1 MTDYEWLTSMNLCH
15 RCRKEKTTPGKKYCF
30 ECLEKIREENRKRYD
45 SQKAK
50 EYQPRRRKIY
60 QEKKLKGICI
70 RCSKVATHGL
80 YCYECSIKEKRKN
93 QYKAQREKRLR
104 NERGLI
110 PDKRKEMGLC
120 KWCAQP
126 AMPGKHCCEACSKRF
141 SEAGKKGY
149 QQNLINKNNPWINE
163 AEEWKK
169 KNKLMNSES
178 I

>member
-60 QEKKLKGICI
+60 QEKKLKGICV
-70 RCSKVATHGL
+70 RCRN
-80 YCYECSIKEKRKN
+80 E
-93 QYKAQREKRLR
+93 YKAQQEKRLR

-120 KWCAQP
+120 KWCEQP

-149 QQNLINKNNPWINE
+149 QQNLINKNNLWINE
-163 AEEWKK
+163 VEAWKK